1 MPFTVTM
8 PKLSPTMEEGTIAK
22 WRVSEGSFVKAG
34 DVLIEVA
41 TDKATVE
48 YAAVDKGYLRK
59 ILIPQGDSAIVNQPI
74 AIFTKEAAE
83 SIDGYKPE
91 GISPEE
97 APKAAVAATPSE
109 GKNEQIAAS
118 TAAMK
123 PAAGMNMPA
132 FIPEPELESFDF
144 SKLDESSPIFASP
157 YARKLAKEKNLDLST
172 VKGSGP
178 HGRIVSDDLKTAQ
191 SKGIVSLQK
200 EKADTSV
207 MPGSYVEEKLSPM
220 RKVIGQRLQES
231 KTFIPHFYVTYEI
244 DVMPLND
251 LRKQLASSSIKLSV
265 NDFVVKAAAVALS
278 RHPVINSGFNSVN
291 QSIIRFKTVDISI
304 AVSIDNGLITPIVRL
319 ADHKSIAQISSEIKD
334 LASRAKASKLDRHEY
349 MGGSF
354 TISNLGMFGA
364 LDFKGVINPPQ
375 AAILCVSGAF
385 EKPVCKE
392 GKIVPGMTMNVTLCS
407 DHRVIDGADAAKFLQ
422 TFKQLMENPA
432 LLLI

>member
-22 WRVSEGSFVKAG
+22 WKVSEGSFVKAG

-59 ILIPQGDSAIVNQPI
+59 IVVPQGEVAVVNQPI
-74 AIFTKEAAE
+74 AIFTKDQNE
-83 SIDGYKPE
+83 SIEGYK
-91 GISPEE
+91 I
-97 APKAAVAATPSE
+97 
-109 GKNEQIAAS
+109 EQIAPEPAVKAQEAVQEVDHK
-118 TAAMK
+118 TAATSPK
-123 PAAGMNMPA
+123 LTGGMMMPA
-132 FIPEPELESFDF
+132 FIPEPQLEQFDF
-144 SKLDESSPIFASP
+144 SQLEDTSSVVASP
-157 YARKLAKEKNLDLST
+157 YARKLAKEKNLDLNS

-178 HGRIVSDDLKTAQ
+178 HGRIVSEDLKKAQ
-191 SKGIVSLQK
+191 SKGLVSLNK
-200 EKADTSV
+200 EKADASI

-244 DVMPLND
+244 DVSPLND
-251 LRKQLASSSIKLSV
+251 LRKQLASSSIKLSI
-265 NDFVVKAAAVALS
+265 NDFVIKAASIALAK
-278 RHPVINSGFNSVN
+278 HPVINSGFNSVS

-304 AVSIDNGLITPIVRL
+304 AVSIDNGLITPIIRL
-319 ADHKSIAQISSEIKD
+319 ADHKSIAHISTEVKD
-334 LASRAKASKLDRHEY
+334 LATRAKASKLERHEY
-349 MGGSF
+349 VGGSF

-385 EKPVCKE
+385 EKPVCRE
-392 GKIVPGMTMNVTLCS
+392 GKIIPGMTMNVTLCS

>member
-59 ILIPQGDSAIVNQPI
+59 ILVPQGDSAIVNQAI
-74 AIFTKEAAE
+74 AVFTKEAAE
-83 SIDGYKPE
+83 SIEGYKPE
-91 GISPEE
+91 GISPEA
-97 APKAAVAATPSE
+97 APVASAAPQEVEGGKTQAAQPV
-109 GKNEQIAAS
+109 
-118 TAAMK
+118 
-123 PAAGMNMPA
+123 PAKSMTGMNMPA

-144 SKLDESSPIFASP
+144 SKLEESAQIFASP
-157 YARKLAKEKNLDLST
+157 YAKKLAKEKNLDLGT

-178 HGRIVSDDLKTAQ
+178 HGRIVSEDLKAAQ
-191 SKGIVSLQK
+191 SKGLVSLHK
-200 EKADTSV
+200 DKADTSI
-207 MPGSYVEEKLSPM
+207 MPGSYIEEKLSPM

-251 LRKQLASSSIKLSV
+251 LRKQLLSSSIKLSV

-278 RHPVINSGFNSVN
+278 KHPVINSGFNSVS
-291 QSIIRFKTVDISI
+291 QSIIRYQTVDISI

-319 ADHKSIAQISSEIKD
+319 ADHKSMAQISSEIKD
-334 LASRAKASKLDRHEY
+334 LATRAKANKLERHEY

-364 LDFKGVINPPQ
+364 KDFKGVINPPQ

-422 TFKQLMENPA
+422 TFKQLLENPA

>member
-22 WRVSEGSFVKAG
+22 WRISEGSFVKAG

-59 ILIPQGDSAIVNQPI
+59 ILVSQGDSAIVNQPI
-74 AIFTKEAAE
+74 AIFTVEAAE
-83 SIDGYKPE
+83 SIEGYKPE
-91 GISPEE
+91 GIMPEA
-97 APKAAVAATPSE
+97 APAQIPPSSQETAVNQPQAT
-109 GKNEQIAAS
+109 QAS
-118 TAAMK
+118 SKSTI
-123 PAAGMNMPA
+123 GMAMPA
-132 FIPEPELESFDF
+132 FIPEPELSGYDF
-144 SKLDESSPIFASP
+144 SQVSESDKIVASP
-157 YARKLAKEKNLDLST
+157 YARKLAKEKNLDLGS

-178 HGRIVSDDLKTAQ
+178 YGRIVSEDLKSAQ
-191 SKGIVSLQK
+191 PKGIVSLQK
-200 EKADTSV
+200 EAIDTAI
-207 MPGSYVEEKLSPM
+207 MPGSYIEEKLTPM

-244 DVMPLND
+244 DMMPLNE

-265 NDFVVKAAAVALS
+265 NDFVVKASSLALS
-278 RHPVINSGFNSVN
+278 KHPVINSGFNSVT
-291 QSIIRFKTVDISI
+291 QSIIRFQTVDISI

-319 ADHKSIAQISSEIKD
+319 ADHKSISQISREIKD
-334 LASRAKASKLDRHEY
+334 LASRAKASKLERHEY
-349 MGGSF
+349 VGGSF

-385 EKPVCKE
+385 ERPVCKD
-392 GKIVPGMTMNVTLCS
+392 GKIVAGMTMNVTLCS

>member
-22 WRVSEGSFVKAG
+22 WKVSEGSFVKAG

-59 ILIPQGDSAIVNQPI
+59 IIVPQGEVAIVNQAI
-74 AIFTKEAAE
+74 AIFTKEQTE

-91 GISPEE
+91 GILPQ
-97 APKAAVAATPSE
+97 PATNTAQVSE
-109 GKNEQIAAS
+109 NVDEKIAQTPTTS
-118 TAAMK
+118 KTSS
-123 PAAGMNMPA
+123 GMVMPA
-132 FIPEPELESFDF
+132 FIPEPELENFDF
-144 SKLDESSPIFASP
+144 SKLEEGALVIASP
-157 YARKLAKEKNLDLST
+157 YARKLAKEKNLDLAS

-178 HGRIVSDDLKTAQ
+178 HGRVVSEDLKGAQ
-191 SKGIVSLQK
+191 SKGLVSLHK
-200 EKADTSV
+200 EKADPSI
-207 MPGSYVEEKLSPM
+207 MPGSYSEEKLSPM

-244 DVMPLND
+244 DVSPLNE
-251 LRKQLASSSIKLSV
+251 LRKQLANSSIKLSI
-265 NDFVVKAAAVALS
+265 NDFVIKAAAIALS
-278 RHPVINSGFNSVN
+278 KHPVINSGFNSVS
-291 QSIIRFKTVDISI
+291 QSIIRFKTVDIAI
-304 AVSIDNGLITPIVRL
+304 AVSIENGLITPIVRL
-319 ADHKSIAQISSEIKD
+319 ADYKSIAQISTEVKA
-334 LASRAKASKLDRHEY
+334 LASRAKESKLERYEY

-385 EKPVCKE
+385 EKPVCKQ
-392 GKIVPGMTMNVTLCS
+392 GHIIPGVSMNVTLCS

-432 LLLI
+432 VLLL

>member
-8 PKLSPTMEEGTIAK
+8 PKLSPTMEEGTITK
-22 WRVSEGSFVKAG
+22 WRVSEGMFVKAG

-59 ILIPQGDSAIVNQPI
+59 ILVPQGDSAIVNQSI
-74 AIFTKEAAE
+74 AIFTKEESE
-83 SIDGYKPE
+83 SIEGYQPE
-91 GISPEE
+91 GISPEAKVIE
-97 APKAAVAATPSE
+97 PLVTD
-109 GKNEQIAAS
+109 AS
-118 TAAMK
+118 SSNGVQNPVQVSAK
-123 PAAGMNMPA
+123 SSFSMNVPA
-132 FIPEPELESFDF
+132 FIPEPALEQFDF
-144 SKLDESSPIFASP
+144 SKLEKDTPVFASP
-157 YARKLAKEKNLDLST
+157 YARKLAKEKNLDLGT

-178 HGRIVSDDLKTAQ
+178 HGRIVSEDLKTAQ

-200 EKADTSV
+200 DKVDPTI
-207 MPGSYVEEKLSPM
+207 MPGAYEEEKLSPM

-244 DVMPLND
+244 DMMPLNE

-265 NDFVVKAAAVALS
+265 NDFVVKAAAIALS
-278 RHPVINSGFNSVN
+278 KHPIINSGFNSVS
-291 QSIIRFKTVDISI
+291 QSIIRFKTVDIAI

-319 ADHKSIAQISSEIKD
+319 ADHKTIAQISSEVKE
-334 LASRAKASKLDRHEY
+334 LAKRAKTSSLERHEY

-385 EKPVCKE
+385 EKPVCKD
-392 GKIVPGMTMNVTLCS
+392 GKIVCGMTMNVTLCS

-422 TFKQLMENPA
+422 TFKQLIENPA